1 MAYMLNI
8 PPNQAVNGSKPVITT
23 DSNEQMAR
31 LQEQNQTLQRKLHSK
46 TTENQRL
53 TAKLEKLESDLEL
66 YKQLLQQIN
75 QNLSN
80 GEQVPFIGH
89 SLQAIIESQK
99 AAKAKKIVGKKSKPN
114 CNCCAAAEKPY
125 LCDWNGCEKR
135 FSQKAHLEA
144 HKNST
149 HTGRRF
155 VCEWPNCG
163 KSFCRKYNLVE
174 HSKMHSAENPNQC
187 TFNNCGQTFSTKHG
201 LQRHQQA
208 QHQLIISSFKRH

>member
-80 GEQVPFIGH
+80 GEQVPC
-89 SLQAIIESQK
+89 K
-99 AAKAKKIVGKKSKPN
+99 
-114 CNCCAAAEKPY
+114 
-125 LCDWNGCEKR
+125 
-135 FSQKAHLEA
+135 
-144 HKNST
+144 
-149 HTGRRF
+149 
-155 VCEWPNCG
+155 
-163 KSFCRKYNLVE
+163 
-174 HSKMHSAENPNQC
+174 
-187 TFNNCGQTFSTKHG
+187 
-201 LQRHQQA
+201 
-208 QHQLIISSFKRH
+208 

>member
-80 GEQVPFIGH
+80 GEQVPCKWMPKSNDDFFNSMH
-89 SLQAIIESQK
+89 ASAQLEKKLFWFCPEQK
-99 AAKAKKIVGKKSKPN
+99 FV
-114 CNCCAAAEKPY
+114 EVY
-125 LCDWNGCEKR
+125 
-135 FSQKAHLEA
+135 HL
-144 HKNST
+144 KNWTAVLNSWVFAFFKYT
-149 HTGRRF
+149 HF
-155 VCEWPNCG
+155 
-163 KSFCRKYNLVE
+163 
-174 HSKMHSAENPNQC
+174 
-187 TFNNCGQTFSTKHG
+187 
-201 LQRHQQA
+201 
-208 QHQLIISSFKRH
+208 